1 MNRTGIVSVI
11 NTYSFELA
19 AILAELV
26 AIGIVGLTLLALFG
40 PLQPKVRADG
50 QIRVATVS
58 ARTSIQVR
66 RSQLEP
72 AEIYITVTELQAPTV
87 TPSPDRLNLDIS
99 RSERFNAPTPPLS
112 FPLRDWPVGGPV
124 SQGFGCSPYYT
135 GIPGP
140 ACEADRPWFHDGVDI
155 VAGPGTPVRAGLT
168 GTVIFA
174 GPDSDGPPC
183 GVYRGYGLG
192 VVLDNG
198 AGWQALYAHLSEITV
213 AMGQAVTPETVIGT
227 VGETGC
233 GTGPHLHFGLRFK
246 GELVDPALFKP

>member
-1 MNRTGIVSVI
+1 MNRTGIVSMI

-19 AILAELV
+19 AILAEVV

-40 PLQPKVRADG
+40 PLQPRARADG
-50 QIRVATVS
+50 QIRVATVP

-66 RSQLEP
+66 QSQLEP
-72 AEIYITVTELQAPTV
+72 AEIYITVRELQAPTV

-99 RSERFNAPTPPLS
+99 QSERFKAPTPPLN
-112 FPLRDWPVGGPV
+112 FPLTRWPVGGPV

-155 VAGPGTPVRAGLT
+155 VASSGTPVRAGLT
-168 GTVIFA
+168 GTAIFA
-174 GPDSDGPPC
+174 GPDGDGPPC
-183 GVYRGYGLG
+183 GAYRGYGLG
-192 VVLDNG
+192 VVVDNG

-233 GTGPHLHFGLRFK
+233 GTGAHLHFGLRYE